1 MRVIVLRPWSYY
13 RAFVVVVKLIT
24 DVPIKPVMQLD
35 SQPRLGR
42 LKTHGIRSDQRPR
55 ISCRISYTA
64 SLALI
69 FVDSIRGEQCSP
81 RSDTSHGFYEEEVV
95 PHVVQALAKR
105 MPNVVEEVLND
116 RLAINPMVIVTRADR
131 KP

>member
-1 MRVIVLRPWSYY
+1 MRVVVLRPWSYY

-42 LKTHGIRSDQRPR
+42 LKTHGIRSDQRSR
-55 ISCRISYTA
+55 ISRWISYTA
-64 SLALI
+64 SLTVI
-69 FVDSIRGEQCSP
+69 FIYSIRSEQCSP

-95 PHVVQALAKR
+95 PH
-105 MPNVVEEVLND
+105 E
-116 RLAINPMVIVTRADR
+116 I
-131 KP
+131 